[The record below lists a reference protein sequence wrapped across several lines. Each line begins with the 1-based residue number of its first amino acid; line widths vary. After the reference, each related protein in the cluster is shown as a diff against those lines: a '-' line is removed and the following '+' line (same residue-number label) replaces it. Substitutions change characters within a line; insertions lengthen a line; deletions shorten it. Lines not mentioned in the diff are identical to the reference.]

1 MYSKDELLT
10 KAAGIKP
17 WLVEIRRDLH
27 RHPELGMEEYRTRD
41 KIIEYLTEM
50 GIPFERDIAHTGV
63 VGFIEGG
70 IEGKTI
76 ALRADIDALPITEM
90 NEVDYKSQNVGK
102 MHACGHDAHTT
113 VLLGAAK
120 LLNDNKENL
129 KGNVKL
135 FFQPAEETVGGA
147 KPMIEAGVMENPK
160 VEAVFGLH
168 IAPDIPVGEI
178 GVKYDQMNA
187 ASNSL
192 SITIKGDSAHGAT
205 PHNGTDAILIAA
217 KVISAL
223 QTIVSRNVDP
233 RDSAV
238 ISIGVIQGG
247 TAANIIADTVTLTGT
262 VRTLH
267 PDVRSYVLKRI
278 EEVVSHTTQAMG
290 GTFTLT
296 IKDGYNVLINDNS
309 MVDIVKQ
316 SAIEL
321 IGEENVHQLQLP
333 SLGVEDFAFFAEAA
347 PSAFYRLGGRNEE
360 RGIVHGL
367 HTNQFDIDEDCL
379 PLGAALQALTV
390 YKYLNE
396 KK

>member
-10 KAAGIKP
+10 KAADIKP

-27 RHPELGMEEYRTRD
+27 SHPELGLEEYRTRD

-50 GIPFERDIAHTGV
+50 GIPFEQDIAHTAV

-70 IEGKTI
+70 IKGKTV

-90 NEVDYKSQNVGK
+90 NQVEYKSQNIGK

-120 LLNDNKENL
+120 LLNDNKKNL

-160 VEAVFGLH
+160 VDAVFGLH

-192 SITIKGDSAHGAT
+192 AITIKGDSAHGAY
-205 PHNGTDAILIAA
+205 PHNGTDAIVIASQ
-217 KVISAL
+217 VVTAL

-233 RDSAV
+233 TQSAV
-238 ISIGVIQGG
+238 ITIGVIQGG
-247 TAANIIADTVTLTGT
+247 TAANIIADTVTMTGT
-262 VRTLH
+262 VRTLD
-267 PDVRSYVLKRI
+267 PEVRSYVLKRI
-278 EEVVSHTTQAMG
+278 EEVIAHTTQALG
-290 GTFTLT
+290 GSFTLE
-296 IKDGYNVLINDNS
+296 IEDGYNALINDNA
-309 MVDIVKQ
+309 MVDLVKQ
-316 SAIEL
+316 TGFDL
-321 IGEENVHQLQLP
+321 LGEDKVHQLTLP

-347 PSAFYRLGGRNEE
+347 PSAFYRLGCRNEA

-379 PLGAALQALTV
+379 PLGAAIQALTV
-390 YKYLNE
+390 YNYLNE
-396 KK
+396 EK